1 MRHPK
6 DPYSI
11 GFRPHWIRKR
21 AARQRFLR
29 HIGYLCSGATVLVS
43 IAGCQ
48 PFGLRLRDTAKS
60 SITVEPLVPPTLP
73 DDELPVRAGS
83 RVHPTL
89 AEATDTRKRME
100 RLSGMKRSKDANSKS
115 SIVETNTPEADLD
128 ASLAALPPSLQQIL
142 ARQLAAVD
150 NKSNRS
156 QGTTTEVENAP
167 ATESLA
173 SVSLAKP
180 QVADSSSEAS
190 PVNALTQNKPSSPS
204 KSSVRASLSD
214 QSDASEVQ
222 LASSGLRDSQPGV
235 QTALGN
241 ALNGPSASSEKQ
253 NEGTKSPASE
263 ITVDSGSWKSNL
275 SEAIEQLKQQLSQS
289 PQLEANVRLQQEAT
303 LRLLQLAN
311 GNVDDAMEPIQQLD
325 DDEKQF
331 FRKEFLALHEAI
343 QPEGIPI
350 KSRRWG
356 TVLASHRT
364 AADHL
369 ASISN
374 LEIKSTAFCTEVEG
388 YGVINKFSKYQFKPD
403 EELLLYC
410 ELDNVK
416 ADEVKEGFE
425 TKLQGSYQII
435 DRNGVRVA
443 DQALPI
449 MTDTCKNRRRDYFI
463 AYRIY
468 MPTPIAPGSY
478 QLHLSI
484 EDMKAN
490 KFGQSTI
497 DFQITK

>member
-60 SITVEPLVPPTLP
+60 SITVEPLVPPSLP
-73 DDELPVRAGS
+73 DDEVPVRAGS

-115 SIVETNTPEADLD
+115 SVVETNTPDADLD

-156 QGTTTEVENAP
+156 QDTTTDSDSAP
-167 ATESLA
+167 AAESLA
-173 SVSLAKP
+173 NVSLSKP
-180 QVADSSSEAS
+180 QVTDPTSGVS
-190 PVNALTQNKPSSPS
+190 PANAVSQNKPSSSS

-222 LASSGLRDSQPGV
+222 LASSSLRDSQPNV
-235 QTALGN
+235 QTALGSS
-241 ALNGPSASSEKQ
+241 LNGAAPSEKQ
-253 NEGTKSPASE
+253 SEGASRPE
-263 ITVDSGSWKSNL
+263 IAVDSGNWKSNL

-425 TKLQGSYQII
+425 TKLQGSYQIV

-443 DQALPI
+443 DQVLPI
-449 MTDTCKNRRRDYFI
+449 MIDTCKNRRRDYFI

-468 MPTPIAPGSY
+468 IPMQIAPGSY

>member
-60 SITVEPLVPPTLP
+60 SITVEPLVPPSLP
-73 DDELPVRAGS
+73 DDEVPVRAGS

-115 SIVETNTPEADLD
+115 SVVETNTPDADLD

-156 QGTTTEVENAP
+156 QDTITDSDNAP

-173 SVSLAKP
+173 NVSLAKP
-180 QVADSSSEAS
+180 QVTDPSSGVS
-190 PVNALTQNKPSSPS
+190 PANAVSQNKPSSSS

-222 LASSGLRDSQPGV
+222 LASSSLRDSQPSV
-235 QTALGN
+235 QTALGSS
-241 ALNGPSASSEKQ
+241 LNGAAPSEKQ
-253 NEGTKSPASE
+253 SEGATRPE
-263 ITVDSGSWKSNL
+263 IAVDSGNWKSNL

-425 TKLQGSYQII
+425 TKLQGSYQIV

-443 DQALPI
+443 DQVLPI
-449 MTDTCKNRRRDYFI
+449 MIDTCKNRRRDYFI

-468 MPTPIAPGSY
+468 IPMQIAPGSY
-478 QLHLSI
+478 KLHLSI